1 LQSATLCGSFDR
13 ASRFSKKLIG
23 PDWPATPVSLY
34 AWQPTGYP
42 LSVPRIL
49 IVEDKDSLRA
59 MLEEMLRAERLE
71 VRGIASGSQA
81 VEALRSGEP
90 VDLVLTDWRLP
101 GADGLAVL
109 DAARAVDPT
118 LPVIVMTAFGS
129 IETAV
134 DAMKR
139 GAEDFITKPVDPD
152 LLRLLVSRAIERRA
166 RERRSLLFEEN
177 QTRAM
182 PAIIGESSAIRTVQA
197 EAQRVA
203 ATDATVL
210 LEGESGTGKELFA
223 HAIHEL
229 SPRRKRPFV
238 AINCAAIPETLL
250 ESELFG
256 HERGAFTGALARRLG
271 KFELAE
277 GGTVFLDEI
286 GELTPVT
293 QGKLLRVLQERS
305 FHRVGGTIPI
315 QVDVR
320 ILAASNRP
328 LDRMVAQGLFRE
340 DLYYRVRVF
349 PIRIP
354 PLRDRPEDIDPLVDW
369 FLGQLP
375 RELGR
380 KGIRI
385 AAEARERLREYEWPG
400 NVRELKNCLERAI
413 ILSDAGV
420 IEERSLRLTPET
432 AEPPVEHRS
441 ENLEQVR
448 ERGARA
454 AERRWLVQALERANG
469 DRTAAATELGLTRRR
484 FEAKLKEHSLDE

>member
-1 LQSATLCGSFDR
+1 
-13 ASRFSKKLIG
+13 
-23 PDWPATPVSLY
+23 
-34 AWQPTGYP
+34 
-42 LSVPRIL
+42 VPRIL

-59 MLEEMLRAERLE
+59 MLEEMLRAERLD
-71 VRGIASGSQA
+71 VRGVASGSHA
-81 VEALRSGEP
+81 VEMLKSGEL

-109 DAARAVDPT
+109 DAARALDPT

-152 LLRLLVSRAIERRA
+152 LLRLLVSRAIERRT
-166 RERRSLLFEEN
+166 RERQSLLFEDN
-177 QTRAM
+177 QTRSM
-182 PAIIGESSAIRTVQA
+182 PAIIGESAAIRSVQA

-223 HAIHEL
+223 RAIHEL
-229 SPRRKRPFV
+229 SPRRGRPFV

-315 QVDVR
+315 RVDVR

-328 LDRMVAQGLFRE
+328 LDRMVAQSLFRE

-369 FLGQLP
+369 FLGHLP
-375 RELGR
+375 QELGK
-380 KGIRI
+380 KGIRL
-385 AAEARERLREYEWPG
+385 APGARERLREYVWPG

-413 ILSDAGV
+413 ILSDGGV

-432 AEPPVEHRS
+432 AEAPREHRS
-441 ENLEQVR
+441 ETLEQVR

-454 AERRWLVQALERANG
+454 AERLWLARALERANG

-484 FEAKLKEHSLDE
+484 FEAKLKEHALDE

>member
-1 LQSATLCGSFDR
+1 M
-13 ASRFSKKLIG
+13 
-23 PDWPATPVSLY
+23 
-34 AWQPTGYP
+34 
-42 LSVPRIL
+42 PRIL

-59 MLEEMLRAERLE
+59 MLEEMLRAEKLE

-81 VEALRSGEP
+81 VELLRSGEP

-109 DAARAVDPT
+109 DAALSLDPT

-129 IETAV
+129 IEAAV

-152 LLRLLVSRAIERRA
+152 LLRLLVSRAIERRV
-166 RERRSLLFEEN
+166 RERESLLFEDN
-177 QTRAM
+177 RSRSM
-182 PAIIGESSAIRTVQA
+182 PAIIGESPAIRSVQE

-203 ATDATVL
+203 STDATVL

-223 HAIHEL
+223 RAIHEL
-229 SPRRKRPFV
+229 SARRQRPFV
-238 AINCAAIPETLL
+238 AINCAAIPDSLL

-256 HERGAFTGALARRLG
+256 HERGSFTGALGRRLG
-271 KFELAE
+271 KFELAD

-286 GELTPVT
+286 GELSAAT

-315 QVDVR
+315 QVDIR

-328 LDRMVAQGLFRE
+328 LDRMVSQGLFRE

-354 PLRDRPEDIDPLVDW
+354 PLRDRPEDVEPLIDW
-369 FLGQLP
+369 FLGHLP
-375 RELGR
+375 QELGK

-385 AAEARERLREYEWPG
+385 APAARERLREYPWPG

-413 ILSDAGV
+413 ILADGGL
-420 IEERSLRLTPET
+420 IEERSLRLAPDVPEQQT
-432 AEPPVEHRS
+432 ERRG
-441 ENLEQVR
+441 ENLEEVR
-448 ERGARA
+448 ERGAKT
-454 AERRWLVQALERANG
+454 AERLWLARALERAKG
-469 DRTAAATELGLTRRR
+469 DRTAAASELGLSRRR
-484 FEAKLKEHSLDE
+484 LEAKLKEHSLDE

>member
-1 LQSATLCGSFDR
+1 
-13 ASRFSKKLIG
+13 
-23 PDWPATPVSLY
+23 VS
-34 AWQPTGYP
+34 
-42 LSVPRIL
+42 RIL

-71 VRGIASGSQA
+71 VRGVASGSQA
-81 VEALRSGEP
+81 VETLRSGQP

-109 DAARAVDPT
+109 DAARALDPT

-139 GAEDFITKPVDPD
+139 GAEDFITKPVEPD

-166 RERRSLLFEEN
+166 RERQSLLFEDN

-203 ATDATVL
+203 GTDATVL

-223 HAIHEL
+223 RAIHEL
-229 SPRRKRPFV
+229 SPRRSRPFV

-286 GELTPVT
+286 GELSAVT

-349 PIRIP
+349 PIWIP
-354 PLRDRPEDIDPLVDW
+354 PLRERPEDIDPLVDW
-369 FLGQLP
+369 FLGHLP
-375 RELGR
+375 GELGK

-385 AAEARERLREYEWPG
+385 AASARERLREYGWPG

-413 ILSDAGV
+413 ILADGGL
-420 IEERSLRLTPET
+420 IEERSLRLTPES
-432 AEPPVEHRS
+432 AEKPVEHPN
-441 ENLEQVR
+441 ETIEQVR
-448 ERGARA
+448 ERGART
-454 AERRWLVQALERANG
+454 AERLWLVRALERANG

-484 FEAKLKEHSLDE
+484 FEAKLKEHALDES